1 MVVEKFVEFKEP
13 GRKKKNLTQSRL
25 RPVSPPAAA
34 GLRRPKTQRRKG
46 SDLERVGVWTYRV
59 WGEWSGNV
67 HLCHAGGLKVIDDSV
82 DTICQEI
89 LSEIDQEA

>member
-59 WGEWSGNV
+59 WGEWSV
-67 HLCHAGGLKVIDDSV
+67 HLCHVRGLMVIDDSV
-82 DTICQEI
+82 DTIFQEI
-89 LSEIDQEA
+89 LTESDQEA